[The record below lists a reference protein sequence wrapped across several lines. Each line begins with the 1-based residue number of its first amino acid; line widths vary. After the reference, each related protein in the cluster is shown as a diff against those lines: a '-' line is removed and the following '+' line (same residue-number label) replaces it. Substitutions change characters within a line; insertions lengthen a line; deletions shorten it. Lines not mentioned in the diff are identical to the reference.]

1 MAENAVIFRDN
12 QEVQAADFNNLQT
25 WLGTS
30 LDDVVLDAIE
40 PGLSYTGFG
49 ISKSAPTQ
57 ISVAP
62 GRVYSKGQVYARVD
76 TVTLDTFNVL
86 PVTQKKQIAVV
97 AWGTTITQDT
107 QPRDFIIDA
116 DTGEAQPQ
124 SVDMTTTRY
133 ANVDIVPGVESAA
146 PQYPTIDAT
155 DCLIGYV
162 LCDPTG
168 IVSYQQ
174 STTDQLDNI
183 SDLSN
188 KITALNNW
196 ASTVNG
202 QIATLTSALAA
213 LASQLKNYTLLTD
226 FQKLVTL
233 VNQIWD
239 LIHQP
244 PAYAWYGTDYFLDTS
259 QSFTTGNVDGAYFAR
274 VEEGLRFPGGTGSTN
289 ATMGLLNPQDPGAMI
304 AADGFILPT
313 PSGSRMR
320 MDCSFPDFPWIEERI
335 LQYIYT
341 AFTLRH
347 LYPSRHRFR
356 CGPPWPVC
364 PPAEVWWYQAQLDP
378 TVRILSFLY
387 ETWEIVEWGEIASHQ
402 EDDIDWPR
410 HQFGRW
416 QYYWRDYVD
425 LPYWSKVFDN
435 FDHSGQHIAQTFLN
449 SQDGWLSGITTFMN
463 VATAAPL
470 TVLISQ
476 CDDQGQPDH
485 LNQTIRRVVM
495 QATDVTA
502 GFTTPIQIG
511 DIGITPHG
519 LVDYF
524 PGVTTKTL
532 PIPWGGPIEMLY
544 PGWWAQVIPVYI
556 FPLRISFPPVFLQA
570 GKRYSIHFVSTG
582 DHRFCISDRWECLG
596 IHQGG
601 YWVNGS
607 GGLYLWPSLTSP
619 KSLRFALHYATWG
632 QWQGNANASGGGI
645 RMELQLQPLQMAGGI
660 GGIDVLADTII
671 PPVCD
676 LSYQIQLAGQWQ
688 PFSEDPNTPQLSS
701 LPPLLPFKAVFTGTT
716 DLMPGI
722 SLTKS
727 QVTLTGGQSNNF
739 HHISQP
745 ITIAAACTH
754 IKVVGHLIGL
764 DTSHHTCVCSIHF
777 GTTHAMPDV
786 VGDAAQADGSI
797 SRTWTFNQ
805 SIAALGSFYVEMDG
819 TTDGAIPDRFIVA
832 SRVAYAD

>member
-1 MAENAVIFRDN
+1 MAENEVIFRDN
-12 QEVQAADFNNLQT
+12 QEVQAADFNNLQD
-25 WLGTS
+25 WLGKS

-40 PGLSYTGFG
+40 PNQSYTGFAL
-49 ISKSAPTQ
+49 SKTAPTQ
-57 ISVAP
+57 VSVAP
-62 GRVYSKGQVYARVD
+62 GRVYSHGMVYVRLD
-76 TVTLDTFNVL
+76 TVTLDCFNVL

-133 ANVDIVPGVESAA
+133 ANVDLVPGIESAS

-155 DCLIGYV
+155 DVLLGYV

-168 IVSYQQ
+168 IVSFQQ
-174 STTDQLDNI
+174 STINQLDNI
-183 SDLSN
+183 SDLSD
-188 KITALNNW
+188 KITSLNNW

-213 LASQLKNYTLLTD
+213 LAAQLKNYTLLTD

-244 PAYAWYGTDYFLDTS
+244 PAFIWYGTDYFLDTS
-259 QSFTTGNVDGAYFAR
+259 QSLTTGNVDGAYNAR
-274 VEEGLRFPGGTGSTN
+274 VEEGLRFPGGTGTS
-289 ATMGLLNPQDPGAMI
+289 ATTLALLNPQDPGALV
-304 AADGFILPT
+304 AADGFTLPR
-313 PSGSRMR
+313 PSGARVR
-320 MDCSFPDFPWIEERI
+320 MDCSFPDFPWIEERL

-356 CGPPWPVC
+356 CGGLWPVC

-378 TVRILSFLY
+378 TSRILSFLF
-387 ETWEIVEWGEIASHQ
+387 ETWEIIEWAEIAAHQ
-402 EDDIDWPR
+402 EDDVDWPR

-416 QYYWRDYVD
+416 QFYWRDYVD
-425 LPYWSKVFDN
+425 LPYWSKRFDN
-435 FDHSGQHIAQTFLN
+435 FDHSGQHICQTFLN
-449 SQDGWLSGITTFMN
+449 AQDGWLSGVTTFMN
-463 VATAAPL
+463 APTEAPL
-470 TVLISQ
+470 TVLVAE
-476 CDDQGQPDH
+476 CDAQGNPDH
-485 LNQTIRRVVM
+485 INQTIRRVVL
-495 QATDVTA
+495 QASDVSI
-502 GFTTPIQIG
+502 GFETPILIG
-511 DIGITPHG
+511 DIWLGQF
-519 LVDYF
+519 F
-524 PGVTTKTL
+524 PLSSFDIRTL
-532 PIPWGGPIEMLY
+532 TNL
-544 PGWWAQVIPVYI
+544 PVFI

-570 GKRYSIHFVSTG
+570 GKRYSISFISTG
-582 DHRFCISDRWECLG
+582 DHRFCISDRWECFG
-596 IHQGG
+596 IHQGC

-619 KSLRFALHYATWG
+619 KTLRFLLHYATWG
-632 QWQGNANASGGGI
+632 QWQNNPNASGGSV
-645 RMELQLQPLQMAGGI
+645 RMELQLQSLQMAGGI
-660 GGIDVLADTII
+660 AGIDVLADTII
-671 PPVCD
+671 PAVTD
-676 LSYQIQLAGQWQ
+676 LSYQIQLNGTWQ
-688 PFSEDPNTPQLSS
+688 PFSEDPDTPQLAS

-722 SLTKS
+722 SLTQS
-727 QVTLTGGQSNNF
+727 QVQLVGGQSNSF

-745 ITIAAACTH
+745 IVIAAACTH
-754 IKVVGHLIGL
+754 VKVVCKLISFN
-764 DTSHHTCVCSIHF
+764 TTHHSCVASIHF

-786 VGDAAQADGSI
+786 VGDAVQTDGSI
-797 SRTWTFNQ
+797 DRTWTFNQ
-805 SIAALGSFYVEMDG
+805 SIASQGSFYVEIDG

-832 SRVAYAD
+832 SRIAYAD

>member
-12 QEVQAADFNNLQT
+12 QEVQAADFNNLQD

-40 PGLSYTGFG
+40 PGQAYTGFAL
-49 ISKSAPTQ
+49 SKTAPTQ

-62 GRVYSKGQVYARVD
+62 GRVYSKGMVYVRTD
-76 TVTLDTFNVL
+76 TVTLDTFSVL

-133 ANVDIVPGVESAA
+133 ANVDMVPGVESAS

-155 DCLIGYV
+155 DVLIGYV

-168 IVSYQQ
+168 IVSFQQ
-174 STTDQLDNI
+174 STINQLDNI
-183 SDLSN
+183 ADLSN
-188 KITALNNW
+188 QIMLLNNW

-213 LASQLKNYTLLTD
+213 LAAQLKNYTLLTD

-244 PAYAWYGTDYFLDTS
+244 PAFIWYGTDYFLDTS
-259 QSFTTGNVDGAYFAR
+259 QSFTTGNVDGAYNAR
-274 VEEGLRFPGGTGSTN
+274 IEEGLRFPGGTGTTLTTL
-289 ATMGLLNPQDPGAMI
+289 ALLNPQDPGALV
-304 AADGFILPT
+304 AADGFTLPT
-313 PSGSRMR
+313 PSGARMR
-320 MDCSFPDFPWIEERI
+320 LDCSFPDYPWIEERL

-341 AFTLRH
+341 AFTLRC

-356 CGPPWPVC
+356 CGGPWPVC

-378 TVRILSFLY
+378 TTRILSFLN
-387 ETWEIVEWGEIASHQ
+387 ETWEIVEWADIARHQ
-402 EDDIDWPR
+402 EDDVDWPR

-425 LPYWSKVFDN
+425 LPYWSKRFDN

-449 SQDGWLSGITTFMN
+449 AQDGWLSGITTFMN
-463 VATAAPL
+463 LQTEAPL
-470 TVLISQ
+470 TILIAE
-476 CDDQGQPDH
+476 CDAQGNPDH
-485 LNQTIRRVVM
+485 INQTIRRVVL
-495 QATDVTA
+495 QATDIAA
-502 GFTTPIQIG
+502 GFETPVLIG

-519 LVDYF
+519 LTFWYA
-524 PGVTTKTL
+524 GSSIYTTS
-532 PIPWGGPIEMLY
+532 IVSFWGAI
-544 PGWWAQVIPVYI
+544 IPVYI
-556 FPLRISFPPVFLQA
+556 FPLRMNFPPVFLQA
-570 GKRYSIHFVSTG
+570 GKRYSIHFISTA
-582 DHRFCISDRWECLG
+582 DHRFCISDRWECLA
-596 IHQGG
+596 IHQGT

-632 QWQGNANASGGGI
+632 QWQNNPNASGGSV

-660 GGIDVLADTII
+660 AGIDVLADTII
-671 PPVCD
+671 PAVTD
-676 LSYQIQLAGQWQ
+676 LSYQIQLNGTWQ
-688 PFSEDPNTPQLSS
+688 PFSEDPDTPQLAS

-716 DLMPGI
+716 DQMPGI
-722 SLTKS
+722 SLTQS
-727 QVTLTGGQSNNF
+727 QVQLTGGQTNSF

-745 ITIAAACTH
+745 IAIAAACTH
-754 IKVVGHLIGL
+754 VKVVAKLISFN
-764 DTSHHTCVCSIHF
+764 TTHHSCVASIHF

-786 VGDAAQADGSI
+786 VGDAVQTDGSI
-797 SRTWTFNQ
+797 DRTWTFNQ
-805 SIAALGSFYVEMDG
+805 SIAAQGSFYVEIDG